1 MARPHWERLRDKTL
15 QMVQSYHK
23 SFPLRRGIPR
33 EELKSRLK
41 ITPRVF
47 TPLIKKLARE
57 NLLTDAGGAVS
68 SLGHEI
74 KFDSEQQGKIQMLMR
89 KFEQNPFS
97 PPTVKE
103 CQAEAGEEIVEAL
116 IELGEL
122 VPVSNGI
129 IFRKQD
135 YDSMTM
141 KIKEMIKEN
150 GKITLAE
157 VRDTFKTSRKYAQ
170 ALLEY
175 LDSIGE
181 TMREGDFRK
190 LRIK

>member
-1 MARPHWERLRDKTL
+1 M
-15 QMVQSYHK
+15 Q
-23 SFPLRRGIPR
+23 
-33 EELKSRLK
+33 
-41 ITPRVF
+41 
-47 TPLIKKLARE
+47 
-57 NLLTDAGGAVS
+57 
-68 SLGHEI
+68 
-74 KFDSEQQGKIQMLMR
+74 
-89 KFEQNPFS
+89 KFEQNPYS
-97 PPTVKE
+97 PPTVRE
-103 CQAEAGEEIVEAL
+103 CQAETGEEIVGAL

-122 VPVSNGI
+122 VLVSNDV

-135 YDSMTM
+135 YDSMAT

-150 GKITLAE
+150 GKIRLAE

-190 LRIK
+190 LRNK